1 MSKEKTMLV
10 NQISVFLEN
19 RSGRIKE
26 FAEALYNAGI
36 KIVAMNIADTTDYGI
51 LRVITDNNPLA
62 VEVLKKSGFNIAST
76 DLIGIEVDNSNGIMK
91 DVLQILDEEDINI
104 NYLYTYIKSDNHSTI
119 ILFKVDDVE
128 KTLEKLKERNINLAN
143 IL

>member
-1 MSKEKTMLV
+1 MLV

-26 FAEALYNAGI
+26 FAEALYKAGI

>member
-1 MSKEKTMLV
+1 MNKEKTMLV

-26 FAEALYNAGI
+26 FAGVLSEAGV
-36 KIVAMNIADTTDYGI
+36 KIVAMNIADTSDYGI

-62 VEVLKKSGFNIAST
+62 IEVLKKNGFNIAST

-91 DVLQILDEEDINI
+91 DVLQILDEEEINI
-104 NYLYTYIKSDNHSTI
+104 NYLYTYIKQENHSTI

-128 KTLEKLKERNINLAN
+128 ETLEKLKERNVNLAS